1 MGNEIPLQLAQF
13 FRAILLG
20 STWALLY
27 DLTRALRAKGGR
39 LWESL
44 LDVLVSISAAA
55 SLFLFIM
62 AEEGELRLFILLG
75 AVGGAVLFF
84 SLLSSALRPIW
95 TFWVELFLTPLH
107 LGDIFLRSLFLFSR
121 KVFSF
126 LWGWVTILKM
136 PNKTAAGEEREHGE
150 EAVKTENTAQQ

>member
-13 FRAILLG
+13 FRSILLG
-20 STWALLY
+20 ATLALLY
-27 DLTRALRAKGGR
+27 DLTRALRIFGGR
-39 LWESL
+39 LWETF
-44 LDVLVSISAAA
+44 LDILISFSAVA

-84 SLLSSALRPIW
+84 TVFSGIFRPIW
-95 TFWVELFLTPLH
+95 DFWVGLLLFPLR
-107 LGDIFLRSLFLFSR
+107 LGDIFLKRLHVFCK

-126 LWGWVTILKM
+126 FKRWFTIIVNPKLSHIR
-136 PNKTAAGEEREHGE
+136 EEREHGTQTIQ
-150 EAVKTENTAQQ
+150 TENAPRR